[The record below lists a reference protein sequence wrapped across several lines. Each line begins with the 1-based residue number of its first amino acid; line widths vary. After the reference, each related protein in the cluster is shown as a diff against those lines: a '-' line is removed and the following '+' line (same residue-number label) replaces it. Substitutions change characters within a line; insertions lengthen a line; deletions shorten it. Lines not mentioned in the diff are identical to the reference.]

1 MALLGATMCL
11 YIHSVEIGH
20 SKFINGMKSILD
32 HSFEMYFIS
41 NYVAK
46 YLLL

>member
-1 MALLGATMCL
+1 MASLGATICL
-11 YIHSVEIGH
+11 YMHSVEIGH
-20 SKFINGMKSILD
+20 SKFINGMESILD
-32 HSFEMYFIS
+32 HSFEMCFIS